1 MKHKYVTMGTL
12 QLSENRPLQ
21 LLPPARSGGRMR
33 PIRAVRSLCSLP
45 ARWTKRAAK
54 ELGGR
59 DPAALLTKHTAEGI
73 AVKPLYMS
81 SDLPAPPPDGETAR
95 WKCPPWQCPNLAR
108 APPRAPCC
116 SGLLGA
122 PRREPTGPLPR
133 AKLTSRLRAACLHW
147 TGAGFDPLHGVS
159 RLQPYRRA
167 GPNQLRPALGG
178 NQ

>member
-33 PIRAVRSLCSLP
+33 PIRAARSLCSLP

-59 DPAALLTKHTAEGI
+59 DPAAVLTKHTAEGI

-95 WKCPPWQCPNLAR
+95 WK
-108 APPRAPCC
+108 
-116 SGLLGA
+116 
-122 PRREPTGPLPR
+122 
-133 AKLTSRLRAACLHW
+133 
-147 TGAGFDPLHGVS
+147 
-159 RLQPYRRA
+159 
-167 GPNQLRPALGG
+167 
-178 NQ
+178 